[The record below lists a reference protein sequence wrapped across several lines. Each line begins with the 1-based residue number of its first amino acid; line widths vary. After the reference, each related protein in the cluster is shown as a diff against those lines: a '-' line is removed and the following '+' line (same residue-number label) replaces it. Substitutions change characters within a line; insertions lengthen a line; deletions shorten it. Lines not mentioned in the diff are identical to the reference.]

1 MVLDYQLMV
10 YNKLMLEGIFG
21 NQTVE
26 KILLSLYHYSEIHA
40 QAIADDHKTAL
51 NPIRKQLDRLESS
64 GVILSRPSGRMR
76 LYSFNP
82 KSPYMKPVKEIIG
95 ILYEGIPLK
104 EREELFFSIRKPR
117 RKGKPF
123 V

>member
-1 MVLDYQLMV
+1 
-10 YNKLMLEGIFG
+10 MLEGIFG

-26 KILLSLYHYSEIHA
+26 KILLSIFHYGEIHA
-40 QAIADDHKTAL
+40 LAIARDHQSAL

-64 GVILSRPSGRMR
+64 GVIHSRPSGRMR

-95 ILYEGIPLK
+95 LLYEGIPLS
-104 EREELFFSIRKPR
+104 EREKLFSVIRKPR
-117 RKGKPF
+117 RKGKPLL
-123 V
+123 